1 MSGESAANRTDFTT
15 GSIPRHLLAF
25 SVPMLIG
32 NLLQAAYNTVDTM
45 WVGKFLGA
53 EALAAVSVSSPITFA
68 LLAFITGMTMATTT
82 VIAQYFG
89 AKRPDKVKQ
98 AISNSIT
105 VNVIMGL
112 AFSLI
117 GLAFRYP
124 LLRLVSTHDDVI
136 TLASQYM
143 GIVAIGLI
151 PTCIYNVASSI
162 LRGLGDSKNPVLFL
176 AYTTVINLI
185 LDPVLIFG
193 IGPFPKMGVAGAAW
207 ATVFAQTVSAV
218 LAMWYIA
225 RKLGIGK
232 RIGDLINFDVYLT
245 KLTFKIGI
253 PLGAQQMLVGLGSM
267 VLMNLVNQFGS
278 IQAAGFGIGNRI
290 DQFILLPS
298 MSISNAV
305 MALVGQN
312 IGAGKRERIREI
324 MKWAIVITVAITSAF
339 SFACVFLPNL
349 LASMFSNDAAVI
361 SSAALYLRVIGLA
374 YIPFSVMFVFS
385 GIFRGAGDALAS
397 FLMTLVSTWVVRL
410 PLAYCLANVFK
421 MGILGVWIGIAVGQS
436 LGMFLGYGY
445 YKLGKWKRK
454 GIIKGRDDE
463 PLEPVNEEAKLE

>member
-1 MSGESAANRTDFTT
+1 
-15 GSIPRHLLAF
+15 
-25 SVPMLIG
+25 
-32 NLLQAAYNTVDTM
+32 
-45 WVGKFLGA
+45 
-53 EALAAVSVSSPITFA
+53 
-68 LLAFITGMTMATTT
+68 
-82 VIAQYFG
+82 
-89 AKRPDKVKQ
+89 
-98 AISNSIT
+98 
-105 VNVIMGL
+105 
-112 AFSLI
+112 
-117 GLAFRYP
+117 
-124 LLRLVSTHDDVI
+124 
-136 TLASQYM
+136 
-143 GIVAIGLI
+143 
-151 PTCIYNVASSI
+151 
-162 LRGLGDSKNPVLFL
+162 
-176 AYTTVINLI
+176 
-185 LDPVLIFG
+185 
-193 IGPFPKMGVAGAAW
+193 
-207 ATVFAQTVSAV
+207 
-218 LAMWYIA
+218 
-225 RKLGIGK
+225 
-232 RIGDLINFDVYLT
+232 
-245 KLTFKIGI
+245 
-253 PLGAQQMLVGLGSM
+253 M

-339 SFACVFLPNL
+339 SFECVFLPNL

>member
-143 GIVAIGLI
+143 GIRRNR
-151 PTCIYNVASSI
+151 P
-162 LRGLGDSKNPVLFL
+162 DS
-176 AYTTVINLI
+176 NLHI
-185 LDPVLIFG
+185 
-193 IGPFPKMGVAGAAW
+193 
-207 ATVFAQTVSAV
+207 QRSQ
-218 LAMWYIA
+218 
-225 RKLGIGK
+225 
-232 RIGDLINFDVYLT
+232 FDT
-245 KLTFKIGI
+245 
-253 PLGAQQMLVGLGSM
+253 
-267 VLMNLVNQFGS
+267 
-278 IQAAGFGIGNRI
+278 
-290 DQFILLPS
+290 
-298 MSISNAV
+298 
-305 MALVGQN
+305 
-312 IGAGKRERIREI
+312 
-324 MKWAIVITVAITSAF
+324 
-339 SFACVFLPNL
+339 
-349 LASMFSNDAAVI
+349 
-361 SSAALYLRVIGLA
+361 
-374 YIPFSVMFVFS
+374 
-385 GIFRGAGDALAS
+385 
-397 FLMTLVSTWVVRL
+397 
-410 PLAYCLANVFK
+410 
-421 MGILGVWIGIAVGQS
+421 
-436 LGMFLGYGY
+436 
-445 YKLGKWKRK
+445 
-454 GIIKGRDDE
+454 
-463 PLEPVNEEAKLE
+463 